1 MASVCNMIR
10 FGFRKDDFGSSM
22 GNIQEENKTGVK
34 LASKSGDSC
43 IVQARNKKECLDEA
57 GAEQIQEVSRMQCL
71 QGSVT
76 K

>member
-1 MASVCNMIR
+1 MIG

-57 GAEQIQEVSRMQCL
+57 GAE
-71 QGSVT
+71 
-76 K
+76 